1 MKRDRSPLRPP
12 PRDARNMRTD
22 SSVSDDTAMFQR
34 MVFMMIQ
41 NRVYLHRCLYIHPDA
56 FAIAPYFNKTVAKNA
71 VQPSGGALTTACAP
85 MAALIPPAR
94 CPRPPLGSSFLDI
107 RSATGRATPSTEA
120 PGWKGQIMRNG
131 PDAKCPPGAAGALR
145 PGQAP
150 VTCAGARSRKPLRRM
165 VCSCVVRPPTR
176 RARRRAPR
184 GVAHQSALMSAAL
197 ITSAHFLASVAI
209 VSAICCGLLPST
221 LKPCPDSRCAFS
233 FSAAMM
239 AWYSVCT
246 MADGA
251 PVGITKPYQVSEL

>member
-1 MKRDRSPLRPP
+1 
-12 PRDARNMRTD
+12 
-22 SSVSDDTAMFQR
+22 MFQR

-56 FAIAPYFNKTVAKNA
+56 VAIARWFNKTVAKNA

-131 PDAKCPPGAAGALR
+131 PDAKRPPGAAGALR

-150 VTCAGARSRKPLRRM
+150 VTCAGARSRKPLPRM
-165 VCSCVVRPPTR
+165 VCSCMARPPP
-176 RARRRAPR
+176 RRAPKAPRGCCTSISPDVGGLDHERPFFGLGRYRVGHLLRVAAMCVMHGGAWRWSARRSGRHPGDPSVASPIICRSALAIEAHR
-184 GVAHQSALMSAAL
+184 GVASLANTLCIGCAMRLALRSDGCAQPT
-197 ITSAHFLASVAI
+197 TSD
-209 VSAICCGLLPST
+209 P
-221 LKPCPDSRCAFS
+221 
-233 FSAAMM
+233 
-239 AWYSVCT
+239 
-246 MADGA
+246 
-251 PVGITKPYQVSEL
+251 